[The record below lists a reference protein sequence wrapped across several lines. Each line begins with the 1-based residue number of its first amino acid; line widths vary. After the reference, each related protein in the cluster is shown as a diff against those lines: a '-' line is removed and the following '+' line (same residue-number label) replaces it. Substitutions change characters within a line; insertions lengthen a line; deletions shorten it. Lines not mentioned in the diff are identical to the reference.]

1 MNYQTQA
8 LTLKFPI
15 AFDPLR
21 IEAFVWIRK
30 MSGTGIVTPTTVL
43 KLNAAKSLQ
52 ELFALF
58 LRQVHRDEQR

>member
-8 LTLKFPI
+8 LTLKFPMG
-15 AFDPLR
+15 FDPLR
-21 IEAFVWIRK
+21 VEAFVWIRK
-30 MSGTGIVTPTTVL
+30 MSVTGIVTPTTVL

-58 LRQVHRDEQR
+58 LRQERRDEKR